1 MDKFIF
7 RLNERVASPS
17 ISVYER
23 DFDAMRE
30 IKSLN
35 RNTIFML
42 M

>member
-7 RLNERVASPS
+7 RLNKRVANP
-17 ISVYER
+17 IYICTN
-23 DFDAMRE
+23 DFKAMRE